1 MYRIDWTKY
10 LIEERLRNSKS
21 NVCTQTAIDNLDYRN
36 PFESDLGRVV
46 FCSASRRMH
55 DKTQVFPLTNGDSV
69 HTRLT
74 HSIEVMTIAADL
86 GSNLCRDKEFI
97 KLYGSQE
104 AYELERKIVAILKT
118 VAFVHDIG
126 NPPFGHYGEKTIQKY
141 FKNKFNDKKFNY
153 KIEEKQKLD
162 FVEFDGNAEGFRILT
177 KLQYLGDLYGLN
189 LTCATLAAY
198 LKYPNIGK
206 IAQDQT
212 SEYEQNI
219 SKHKHGVFTSE
230 SDIFNAIIEKCNLRV
245 SEDKIKRHPL
255 AFLMEAAD
263 TICYRAMDI
272 EDAFKLGWISLNDI
286 KDFASEKAQKMGLSD
301 YDIFKKL
308 DYTEDPKSQKKSQV
322 NFRVKLIAYY
332 MKLAIG
338 NFINNLES
346 IDKGEY
352 NKELIEDDVNKVD
365 EILNDFEKQY
375 ILCRKEIEKVEL
387 TGAAVLIGIFD
398 IVFRLLNEKEGRL
411 KSIISNTNISLV
423 YNEAK
428 DENMPINEI
437 DLGELDSYSQIRI
450 VVDWISGM
458 TDNYA
463 YETFQRLSGMIL

>member
-10 LIEERLRNSKS
+10 LIEERLRETSSYVGTPQAVTNF
-21 NVCTQTAIDNLDYRN
+21 DYRN

-55 DKTQVFPLTNGDSV
+55 DKTQVFPLTNGDFV

-74 HSIEVMTIAADL
+74 HSMEVMTIAADL
-86 GSNLCRDKEFI
+86 GSNLCRHNDFI
-97 KLYGSQE
+97 NLYGE
-104 AYELERKIVAILKT
+104 KAAYELERKIVAILKT
-118 VAFVHDIG
+118 VAFAHDIG
-126 NPPFGHYGEKTIQKY
+126 NPPFGHYGEDTIQKY
-141 FKNKFNDKKFNY
+141 FENSNLISDLT
-153 KIEEKQKLD
+153 EEQKLD
-162 FVEFDGNAEGFRILT
+162 FIKFDGNAEGFRILT
-177 KLQYLGDLYGLN
+177 KLQYLEDLYGLN

-198 LKYPNIGK
+198 LKYPNVGK
-206 IAQDQT
+206 IANEKT

-230 SDIFNAIIEKCNLRV
+230 SDIFNDIIEKCNLRV

-272 EDAFKLGWISLNDI
+272 EDAFKLGWIKLNDI
-286 KDFASEKAQKMGLSD
+286 KDFASEKAKEFGLFD
-301 YDIFKKL
+301 YDLFQIL
-308 DYTEDPKSQKKSQV
+308 EYTENPKSHKKSQV

-332 MKLAIG
+332 MKLAIN
-338 NFINNLES
+338 NFINNLEG

-352 NKELIEDDVNKVD
+352 NKELIEDDINRVD
-365 EILNDFEKQY
+365 KILKAFEKEY

-387 TGAAVLIGIFD
+387 TGAAVLTGIFN
-398 IVFRLLNEKEGRL
+398 IVFRLLNDNECRL
-411 KSIISNTNISLV
+411 KSIISSTNICLV
-423 YNEAK
+423 YHEANK
-428 DENMPINEI
+428 ECKSVKEI
-437 DLGELDSYSQIRI
+437 DLKKLDSYSQMRI